1 METPS
6 ANISDQ
12 LQLCLTVYS
21 YINLGSKRCLLCGLD
36 KRGDLCYSCFTVVNA
51 LAATW

>member
-12 LQLCLTVYS
+12 LLLYLMVS
-21 YINLGSKRCLLCGLD
+21 LYINLGSKCFLLCGLD
-36 KRGDLCYSCFTVVNA
+36 KRGDLFYSCFTTADA
-51 LAATW
+51 LALTW